1 MVSPMA
7 DHKEYLPPTQSQN
20 PNMLLVSMP
29 NSATLAALVD
39 KATKCFATAFS
50 SPAFSRNQV
59 LAVVALVMV
68 SCVVNVLEAMTKR
81 VLSGSHFLRASAMW
95 VPSML
100 ETKWTLGPTQN
111 GFKAS

>member
-1 MVSPMA
+1 M
-7 DHKEYLPPTQSQN
+7 
-20 PNMLLVSMP
+20 
-29 NSATLAALVD
+29 
-39 KATKCFATAFS
+39 
-50 SPAFSRNQV
+50 
-59 LAVVALVMV
+59 VALVMV

-111 GFKAS
+111 GFKASVTIRGPRSVLSQDGQRINEKMPLDLSVVLSKISHKVTFTEPN